1 MWAEYEDRI
10 TAYLAAEAGTSPTPA
25 MRLHAVRLVGIALTA
40 PETRALVAGLSPA
53 KATAALE
60 EWLREAARLSP

>member
-1 MWAEYEDRI
+1 
-10 TAYLAAEAGTSPTPA
+10 
-25 MRLHAVRLVGIALTA
+25 MRLHAVRLVGIVRTLTA

>member
-1 MWAEYEDRI
+1 MSMRPAPVGARRM
-10 TAYLAAEAGTSPTPA
+10 EAGA
-25 MRLHAVRLVGIALTA
+25 DDEERDHADRQVEVN

-60 EWLREAARLSP
+60 EWLRSAARLSP